1 MYFVCSIACRRWVE
15 AGAVAALACGALA
28 GNPFAAEVVGYDAGV
43 GAAPGFTDASTAL
56 GSATRFTG
64 EALGF
69 PSVVSPFSPPFGVDE
84 IVSIGFGGSLTLR
97 FDMPI
102 VDAAAN
108 PFGVDFIVFGN
119 AGFIDTNFPN
129 GSVGSNPSMFGVGA
143 AVFVEASM
151 DGSTWFDVQTRQLDL
166 MPTLGYLDSGPFDS
180 VPGSVETNFRVA
192 TDPTV
197 GLSDLAGL
205 SYTELVDLYGR
216 SGGGIG
222 FDLSSSGLS
231 EASYI
236 RLSHAGLSGETFEI
250 DAVSIVPAPAT
261 LSLVFFGCLSAARR
275 RRASA

>member
-1 MYFVCSIACRRWVE
+1 MAVVAF
-15 AGAVAALACGALA
+15 AGVSGA

-43 GAAPGFTDASTAL
+43 GAAPGYTDASTAL

-69 PSVVSPFSPPFGVDE
+69 PSVVSPFSPPFGGDE
-84 IVSIGFGGSLTLR
+84 IVSVGFGGSLTLR
-97 FDMPI
+97 FDTPI
-102 VDAAAN
+102 VDSGAN

-119 AGFIDTNFPN
+119 SGFIDTSFPS
-129 GSVGSNPSMFGVGA
+129 GSVGANPGMFGVGA
-143 AVFVEASM
+143 LVRVEASA
-151 DGSTWFDVQTRQLDL
+151 DGVSWFDVETRQLDL

-192 TDPTV
+192 MDPMV

-205 SYTELVDLYGR
+205 SYTELVDLYGL

-231 EASYI
+231 AASFI
-236 RLSHAGLSGETFEI
+236 RLVHAGAIGETFEI

-261 LSLVFFGCLSAARR
+261 LSLVFFGCLNAARR

>member
-1 MYFVCSIACRRWVE
+1 MYFVCCGVCRRWVG
-15 AGAVAALACGALA
+15 AGAVAAFAFGAHA
-28 GNPFAAEVVGYDAGV
+28 GNPFATQVVGYDAGV
-43 GAAPGFTDASTAL
+43 GAVPGFMDASTAL

-64 EALGF
+64 ESAGF
-69 PSVVSPFSPPFGVDE
+69 PSVVSPFSPPFGADE
-84 IVSIGFGGSLTLR
+84 IVSVGFGGSLTLG

-102 VDAAAN
+102 VDSAVN

-119 AGFIDTNFPN
+119 AGFIDTSFPN
-129 GSVGSNPSMFGVGA
+129 GSVGANPAMFGVGA
-143 AVFVEASM
+143 AVRVEASM
-151 DGSTWFDVQTRQLDL
+151 DGSTWFDVETRQLDL
-166 MPTLGYLDSGPFDS
+166 MPTLGYLDGGPFDS
-180 VPGSVETNFRVA
+180 VPGAVETNFRVA
-192 TDPTV
+192 MDPSL

-205 SYTELVDLYGR
+205 EYTELVDLYGR

-250 DAVSIVPAPAT
+250 DAVSIVPAPAS
-261 LSLVFFGCLSAARR
+261 LSLVFFGCLSAVRC